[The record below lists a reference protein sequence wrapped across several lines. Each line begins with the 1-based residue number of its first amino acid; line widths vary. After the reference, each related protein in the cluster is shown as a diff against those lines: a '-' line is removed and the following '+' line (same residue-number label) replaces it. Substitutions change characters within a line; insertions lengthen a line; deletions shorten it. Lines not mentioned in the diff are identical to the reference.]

1 MTRHD
6 LGKLALGLVMGLGG
20 GAAWAHEPYMD
31 CFDNDDQRTVTCEAG
46 YEDGSPAAADDK
58 IVIRDD
64 QGKTLM
70 SGKFTDGL
78 YTFERPGGKFV
89 AVFVGGDIGHVR
101 RVPDNELMKR

>member
-1 MTRHD
+1 MRSSRHA
-6 LGKLALGLVMGLGG
+6 LILGLIMSLGG

-31 CFDNDDQRTVTCEAG
+31 CFDNDGRTVTCEAG
-46 YEDGSPAAADDK
+46 YEDGSPASDDDK

-78 YTFERPGGKFV
+78 YTFDRPKGKFV

-101 RVPDNELMKR
+101 RVPDSELMKR